1 MSGLHNL
8 AGFGPMMAIT
18 AGVVIG
24 ILGGAMP
31 GISPSMAVAML
42 LPFTF
47 GMSPTM
53 GLVTLC
59 AIYLASN
66 YGGSITAVTINT
78 PGTPSA
84 VVTAFDGY
92 PLAKSG
98 RAGYGLGFSLIASIV
113 GGFA

>member
-1 MSGLHNL
+1 MAGLHNL
-8 AGFGPMMAIT
+8 AGVTPMLAIM

-78 PGTPSA
+78 PGT
-84 VVTAFDGY
+84 
-92 PLAKSG
+92 AKATFGPYLCISSG
-98 RAGYGLGFSLIASIV
+98 TRNIENVEPTLIEK
-113 GGFA
+113 